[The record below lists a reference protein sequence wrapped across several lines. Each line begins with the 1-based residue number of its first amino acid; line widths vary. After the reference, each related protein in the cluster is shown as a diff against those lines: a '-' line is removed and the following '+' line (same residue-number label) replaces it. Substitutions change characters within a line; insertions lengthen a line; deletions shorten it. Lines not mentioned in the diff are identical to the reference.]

1 MSYLKVRFNAPVNG
15 ASFVIIPK
23 DNIAYVQRGA
33 AANSVDVFL
42 KQTAFGAAASDAIRL
57 QFTAAAAAGYSLED
71 SVLNGWISSPGNGVS
86 EVSGIPAT
94 LSASGQALTF
104 SQCSGYT
111 LV

>member
-23 DNIAYVQRGA
+23 DNISYVQRGA
-33 AANSVDVFL
+33 AGNSVDVVL
-42 KQTAFGAAASDAIRL
+42 KQAVVGAGGDSIRL

-71 SVLNGWISSPGNGVS
+71 AVLNGWIASPGNGVS